1 MSQNLV
7 SIQGLGQALG
17 AASAARSLFDGVGG
31 PMGVVGRLAGL
42 GADEMDAGVPGWAW
56 ASIGFV
62 AGAAVAYV
70 LHPRIERVVGGE

>member
-17 AASAARSLFDGVGG
+17 AANVARSLFDGLGG
-31 PMGVVGRLAGL
+31 PMGVLGRFAGF
-42 GADEMDAGVPGWAW
+42 GTDEIEAGVPGWAW
-56 ASIGFV
+56 ASIGFL
-62 AGAAVAYV
+62 AGAAAAYA